1 MEGEAIRLEPV
12 MIMGKDP
19 INQISKLK
27 EKRYLINLKLR

>member
-19 INQISKLK
+19 IYQISKLK
-27 EKRYLINLKLR
+27 EKDFLLI